1 MRQKIF
7 LMVAVLIFLIGIAW
21 FGTRQAKAQVTQQ
34 PSSDWS
40 VYENEIWKVLIDEP
54 EIHFQKAHEL
64 FMKKNYAG
72 AASEIRKGS
81 AFVKLEAT
89 RSNEVEKEAFK
100 GLAEDLDQLADS
112 VENGLEVSE
121 DDLRFHFARA
131 DQTLVRHHYT
141 KATEY
146 LAKNEVEN
154 AGHELKGATGYL
166 ENAWKWSDQRM
177 DFNTADAVKDL
188 HNVYGK
194 MIKGSDWTKDE
205 VAKGMQDMGNEMTK
219 LGKPWRGKNK
229 KLFPLPN
236 AERICSGVIH
246 RTNMI

>member
-7 LMVAVLIFLIGIAW
+7 LSFAVLIFLIGTAW
-21 FGTRQAKAQVTQQ
+21 FCALQAKAQTTQN
-34 PSSDWS
+34 PLGDWS
-40 VYENEIWKVLIDEP
+40 AYENEIWKVLIDEP

-89 RSNEVEKEAFK
+89 RSNEEEKEALK
-100 GLAEDLDQLADS
+100 GLAQDLDQLADS
-112 VENGLEVSE
+112 VENGLVVT
-121 DDLRFHFARA
+121 DADLRFHFARA

-146 LAKNEVEN
+146 WTKNEVEN

-177 DFNTADAVKDL
+177 DLNTADAVKGL

-219 LGKPWRGKNK
+219 LGKAMEK
-229 KLFPLPN
+229 KK
-236 AERICSGVIH
+236 
-246 RTNMI
+246 